1 MQINNTSPLR
11 EVLQAISGTWDLS
24 SDNGWKCLEVGKI
37 RLFKRMVDKDRES
50 TSVELPSKF
59 INSREEITPYLT
71 FKKSEVGG
79 GIINLQ
85 QTAIDLQSNEA
96 MMVIIIQF

>member
-1 MQINNTSPLR
+1 MQINNASPIR

-37 RLFKRMVDKDRES
+37 RLFKRMVEKDRES

-59 INSREEITPYLT
+59 INSRDEITPYVT

-85 QTAIDLQSNEA
+85 QTAIDLQTNEA
-96 MMVIIIQF
+96 MVVLIVQF